1 MAAVKIVTGR
11 RGVMGTFAL
20 TMASNAIG
28 LESKGIKPAV
38 AAGSTL
44 MPAELTNH
52 LVDGVVL
59 IPCAGGK
66 LLEL

>member
-1 MAAVKIVTGR
+1 
-11 RGVMGTFAL
+11 
-20 TMASNAIG
+20 MASIAIG